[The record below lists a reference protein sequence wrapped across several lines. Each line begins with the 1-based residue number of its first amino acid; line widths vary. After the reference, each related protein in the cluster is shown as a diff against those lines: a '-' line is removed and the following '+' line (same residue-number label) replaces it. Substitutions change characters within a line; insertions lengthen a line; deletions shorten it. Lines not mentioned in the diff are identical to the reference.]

1 MKPIITRAIT
11 LSILTFCLI
20 FTAFGQS
27 DSGSAAIEGTVK
39 DQNGAIVQG
48 ATVVI
53 KNKNTGLERTVTSN
67 SNGLFSASVLPVE
80 HIPLRPAR
88 PVLLMCR

>member
-11 LSILTFCLI
+11 LSILTICLI
-20 FTAFGQS
+20 FTASGQS

-67 SNGLFSASVLPVE
+67 ANGLF
-80 HIPLRPAR
+80 
-88 PVLLMCR
+88 